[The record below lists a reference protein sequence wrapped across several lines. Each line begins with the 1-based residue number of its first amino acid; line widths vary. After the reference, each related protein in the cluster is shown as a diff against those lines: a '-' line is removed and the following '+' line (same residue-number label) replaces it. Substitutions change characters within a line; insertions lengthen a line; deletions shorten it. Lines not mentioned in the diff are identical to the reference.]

1 MFMQKMRCKNKHCF
15 SKEQKIRHLSKEKC
29 VKSVFF
35 NILNSQIVFFS
46 SFYSLRNIPKHR
58 VLRREFQESILPHTT
73 FKKISLPCRK
83 ILAYLSHIRSNAT
96 IRNEL
101 LPKSSRHYI
110 YSKSKCTLK
119 TAIVPIPY
127 YI

>member
-1 MFMQKMRCKNKHCF
+1 MQKMRCKNKHCF

-58 VLRREFQESILPHTT
+58 VLREN
-73 FKKISLPCRK
+73 FKSLSYPTQR
-83 ILAYLSHIRSNAT
+83 LRRYLYRAERFS
-96 IRNEL
+96 
-101 LPKSSRHYI
+101 PI
-110 YSKSKCTLK
+110 Y
-119 TAIVPIPY
+119 PI
-127 YI
+127 